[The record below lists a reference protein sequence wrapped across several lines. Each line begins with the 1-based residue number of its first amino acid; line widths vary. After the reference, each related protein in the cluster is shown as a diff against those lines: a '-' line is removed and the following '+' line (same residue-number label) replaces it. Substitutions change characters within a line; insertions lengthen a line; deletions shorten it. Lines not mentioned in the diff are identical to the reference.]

1 MPKIHDNNVCLGV
14 THYSLKD
21 SLIAEYEVQ
30 SLFNGPLAGGGLW
43 VGHEPQP
50 IKFKNCPKFVQVQ
63 SLSRVCQ
70 MGHMLQLMKSILRP
84 VFVQKQCDQVLD
96 KKIGESNICLEIDS
110 EF

>member
-1 MPKIHDNNVCLGV
+1 M